1 MRTRLCYVVVKY
13 VTMRYA
19 CMQEV
24 ATVIDVA
31 AITAKHNIVA
41 AKFAIKATPSARA
54 R

>member
-1 MRTRLCYVVVKY
+1 MVVKY

-41 AKFAIKATPSARA
+41 AKFAIPYHYGRLPLGHS
-54 R
+54 